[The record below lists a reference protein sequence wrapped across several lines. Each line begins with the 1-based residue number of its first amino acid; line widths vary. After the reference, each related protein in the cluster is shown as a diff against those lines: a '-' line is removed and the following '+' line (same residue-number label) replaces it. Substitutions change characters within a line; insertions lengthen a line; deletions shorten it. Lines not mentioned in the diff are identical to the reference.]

1 MQTLTTQ
8 QVHSLNHKHG
18 AGLEEG
24 KGKMYVQSFLIN
36 SQQNQAGDP
45 HPFRV
50 DNQLLPKLA
59 RTAIGM
65 PWLPYPKSD
74 GNHQR
79 PIGAAAFTAD
89 GIKQHQQQF
98 AGGEIVAQY
107 TNESTGNVNVIIDVF
122 PEYQE
127 AVRSKK
133 IPAFVSPMIFPHD
146 MTPEGLV
153 KEGEILHLQSVHHP
167 GYAPEVA
174 KINSVCEGNGLKQCM
189 TQMKALAAS
198 GKLAPFQSKVKNY
211 IAKNVSPADKTQ
223 MGKVKIGGETNWYDA
238 NKNEFQFSP
247 EYKHNFPNPEKL
259 PIVVQHEI
267 GHMHWHHTLT
277 PAQRKAFAKNV
288 PKDLEISPYA
298 IQHKRMLFKA
308 VIAFRKDKSSKN
320 RKAVKRAYGEYIRE
334 VFAILHSMR
343 QEPDYVQRLKT
354 DGLKQGMS
362 AYMGALGAAGPSDA
376 DIQKFDKKIA
386 RESNNMSTDS
396 FGGGK
401 RGYGNVIYDAQ
412 MGTVLERH
420 KAHPKRTTKLHP
432 STKSVERDWY
442 EVENAQTPAELT
454 KARKTLKNIFA
465 NNPGLEKMYKAR
477 QNAFKKLN
485 RQQRAG
491 VKNAPVFWRG
501 FRMDELKDMVKT
513 GKFNSSH
520 PDESQHKSI
529 SMSKEVGESFAY
541 DVLAQLRGDKLRKGK
556 SVKPIIYGQP
566 PNKNGDIEWQNKFIT
581 QREALLK
588 HGTNIFDKNGRPK
601 IRELKFSVENDRA
614 GKRMQ
619 KKYQGVAGKVTYVVG
634 NIPQFRGFG
643 AAGSF
648 DDDVA
653 KFDKKMNRQTQS
665 YNKHDKTG
673 LNVNKIMPL
682 SFEDVVVDNYP
693 NDKRR
698 TKLSPS
704 TEDVKN
710 QLGELARYEYL
721 KDGKKTKALLSKIF
735 KNNPGLKKVY
745 DTRARAVSKL
755 NRHQSQGFKNAPVFW
770 RGTGTKELNDMLKRK
785 HTRKVMK
792 RRNHVNTGDLGSLT
806 LDKKVAEEF
815 MDHDLYDD
823 KRALLQYDAN
833 ILRKKGAVRPILHG
847 QSPLTNIKNA
857 GWYGRSF
864 EQREVTL
871 DNKVPLLDKNNKPQI
886 INKIH
891 FKVKSKVIGERMKKK
906 YGGLAK
912 NISYEITPTESAT
925 KNKMGRSDKWD
936 KEERGDM
943 RDGDPDEFDY
953 ENYDFKSD
961 PTSKGKRQWHHNPHM
976 KEEYEDQIEDLREDD
991 LLITEHKKGKF
1002 KLPTRLQPAL
1012 AGDPMRIKK
1021 AKRQMQAK
1029 RELMRKK
1036 LNRKTRVANR
1046 MGKPKKKPK
1055 FTMTPTGGGKDIPI
1069 EDDAFEALV
1078 KRERVRP
1085 KKKMTK
1091 YEKSMDLKRMNKELH
1106 LSRNPQERKSTFF
1119 PKHPDYIKNTE
1130 DYISGKNALTDTPEH
1145 RNLLRRMK
1153 RERNTLFRKT
1163 KVKNRLGEEGQSD
1176 RAAERY
1182 KAEQS
1187 EDKILTK
1194 KNTSAK
1200 YRRQVKDDRSAY
1212 ARKNPKYAALR
1223 PELRKHMSLKTRR
1236 ANKMGKFNVRSN
1248 PKNSPDARKER
1259 KLNRKSPFEYNKK
1272 EQKFSASQSGKR
1284 RKLMIKDFTPEQ
1296 KADYFRKLS
1305 DIDRTLMMDY
1315 STQIN
1320 NGTYGNTF

>member
-8 QVHSLNHKHG
+8 QVHSLNSKHG

-50 DNQLLPKLA
+50 DSQLLPKLA

-107 TNESTGNVNVIIDVF
+107 TNEGTGNVNVIIDVF

-298 IQHKRMLFKA
+298 IQHKRMLYKA
-308 VIAFRKDKSSKN
+308 VSNFRKDKSSKN

-376 DIQKFDKKIA
+376 DIQKFDRKITN
-386 RESNNMSTDS
+386 ETSKMSRDVFSDEKQTPS
-396 FGGGK
+396 FGD
-401 RGYGNVIYDAQ
+401 VIQDTG
-412 MGTVLERH
+412 MEKVLGRH
-420 KAHPKRTTKLHP
+420 KERPKRTSKLHP
-432 STKSVERDWY
+432 NRKSIENDWY
-442 EVENAQTPAELT
+442 GSIT
-454 KARKTLKNIFA
+454 KARTPSEITKAKKQLKQIFEK
-465 NNPGLEKMYKAR
+465 NPGLGKMYAAR

-485 RQQRAG
+485 SKQRAA
-491 VKNAPVFWRG
+491 VKKTPAFWRG
-501 FRMDELKDMVKT
+501 FSKHELKDIVKT
-513 GKFNSSH
+513 GKFNSLYPEDSNG
-520 PDESQHKSI
+520 KSL
-529 SMSKEVGESFAY
+529 SMQKNVAENFAWGGILARY
-541 DVLAQLRGDKLRKGK
+541 DGDALRKGK
-556 SVKPIIYGQP
+556 SVKPMTYGQHP
-566 PNKNGDIEWQNKFIT
+566 DKNDDVEWQNKFIG

-588 HGTNIFDKNGRPK
+588 HGTDIFDKKGKPK
-601 IRELKFSVENDRA
+601 IRHLHFTVKSNKT
-614 GKRMQ
+614 GKNVQ
-619 KKYQGVAGKVTYVVG
+619 EKYKGIAGKVTYSVKRNARYGV
-634 NIPQFRGFG
+634 FG
-643 AAGSF
+643 AA
-648 DDDVA
+648 
-653 KFDKKMNRQTQS
+653 
-665 YNKHDKTG
+665 
-673 LNVNKIMPL
+673 
-682 SFEDVVVDNYP
+682 
-693 NDKRR
+693 
-698 TKLSPS
+698 
-704 TEDVKN
+704 
-710 QLGELARYEYL
+710 
-721 KDGKKTKALLSKIF
+721 
-735 KNNPGLKKVY
+735 
-745 DTRARAVSKL
+745 
-755 NRHQSQGFKNAPVFW
+755 
-770 RGTGTKELNDMLKRK
+770 
-785 HTRKVMK
+785 
-792 RRNHVNTGDLGSLT
+792 
-806 LDKKVAEEF
+806 
-815 MDHDLYDD
+815 
-823 KRALLQYDAN
+823 
-833 ILRKKGAVRPILHG
+833 
-847 QSPLTNIKNA
+847 
-857 GWYGRSF
+857 
-864 EQREVTL
+864 
-871 DNKVPLLDKNNKPQI
+871 
-886 INKIH
+886 
-891 FKVKSKVIGERMKKK
+891 
-906 YGGLAK
+906 
-912 NISYEITPTESAT
+912 
-925 KNKMGRSDKWD
+925 GRSDKWD

-961 PTSKGKRQWHHNPHM
+961 PTSKGKRQWHRNPHM

-991 LLITEHKKGKF
+991 LLIAEHKKGKY

-1012 AGDPMRIKK
+1012 AGDPMRVKK

-1036 LNRKTRVANR
+1036 LNRKT
-1046 MGKPKKKPK
+1046 K
-1055 FTMTPTGGGKDIPI
+1055 I
-1069 EDDAFEALV
+1069 L
-1078 KRERVRP
+1078 
-1085 KKKMTK
+1085 
-1091 YEKSMDLKRMNKELH
+1091 
-1106 LSRNPQERKSTFF
+1106 
-1119 PKHPDYIKNTE
+1119 
-1130 DYISGKNALTDTPEH
+1130 
-1145 RNLLRRMK
+1145 
-1153 RERNTLFRKT
+1153 
-1163 KVKNRLGEEGQSD
+1163 NRLGEEGQSD

-1223 PELRKHMSLKTRR
+1223 PELRKHLNLKTRR
-1236 ANKMGKFNVRSN
+1236 DNKMGKFNVRSN

-1320 NGTYGNTF
+1320 NGTYGNTPENRYQPGMLEQMKRDRLKLHRKTRVANRMGVKRKTGHGIMRSDYKHGRKSKKTINGVGTVTRFGSSNIDATTGKSDEDRMFDNSKEYRKANKHIDRMGIPPNASMIKTAFSNVLGNKTA